1 MSESTSQPDEER
13 IPPFDRSF
21 FESDQMISRIGD
33 GSLGG
38 KAQGLVSASRMLA
51 SEFAEGGPDG
61 ISVEVPRLVVI
72 ATDAFD
78 AFMDRNNLYEVA
90 LADLPDDR
98 LALAFQ
104 DADLP
109 TEILGDLRGLIE
121 GVHAPLAIRSSSLLE
136 DALYRPFA
144 GVYETKMIPNNQ
156 PGSDVRFQKLVEAIK
171 FVYASTF
178 LSGAKAYRRVIGESD
193 RNEKMAVMIQEVV
206 GERQDNRFYPH
217 LSGVCRSYNYYPTG
231 RSRPDQGVVNLALGL
246 GKTIVDG
253 GVCWSY
259 CPAYPK
265 APPPYGSVSQMLSE
279 TQTRFWAV
287 NMGKPPAYD
296 PIAETEYLLEADLSE
311 AEADGTLHYLAS
323 TYDGASDRLVPGIG
337 RQGPRL
343 LDFALL
349 LQYVELPINKLISSI
364 LDLSERT
371 LEADVEIE
379 FAMTLP
385 RRGKQPPRFGFLQVR
400 PMVAPGDDID
410 IPPEELSGPGV
421 LVASDR
427 AMGNGEVDTIRDVVY
442 TKPDAFESRHTRAI
456 VQEIDRLN
464 RGLINE
470 SRPYLLVG
478 FGRWGSSDPWLGI
491 PVTWSQVSGAK
502 AIVEATLEKMNVEPS
517 QGSHFFHNLSS
528 FEVSYFTV
536 GHGQQ
541 VGIDW
546 EWLGQQEARAETEFV
561 RHVRLDAP
569 LQLRVDGK
577 SGRGVISRPDHSG
590 QRGEN
595 GA

>member
-1 MSESTSQPDEER
+1 MSETTSQPDEER
-13 IPPFDRSF
+13 IPPFNRSF
-21 FESDQMISRIGD
+21 SESDQVISRIGD

-51 SEFAEGGPDG
+51 SEFSDGGPDG
-61 ISVEVPRLVVI
+61 ISVGVPRLVVI

-78 AFMDRNNLYEVA
+78 SFMDRNDLYEVA
-90 LADLPDDR
+90 LSDLPDDR

-104 DADLP
+104 EADLP

-121 GVHAPLAIRSSSLLE
+121 GVRAPLAIRSSSLLE

-156 PGSDVRFQKLVEAIK
+156 PGSDARFHKLVEAIK

-323 TYDGASDRLVPGIG
+323 TYDGASDRLVPGLG
-337 RQGPRL
+337 RQGPRV

-349 LQYVELPINKLISSI
+349 LQYVELPINKLITSI

-385 RRGKQPPRFGFLQVR
+385 RGGKQPPRFGFLQVR
-400 PMVAPGDDID
+400 PMVAPGEDID
-410 IPPEELSGPGV
+410 IAPEELSGPGV

-427 AMGNGEVDTIRDVVY
+427 AMGNGEVNTIRDVVY
-442 TKPDAFESRHTRAI
+442 TKPDTFESRHTRAI
-456 VQEIDRLN
+456 AQEIDRLN
-464 RGLINE
+464 RGLVNE

-541 VGIDW
+541 VGPMPKGGG
-546 EWLGQQEARAETEFV
+546 LS
-561 RHVRLDAP
+561 
-569 LQLRVDGK
+569 LRVRRLGA
-577 SGRGVISRPDHSG
+577 GSRRPRRRVS
-590 QRGEN
+590 RLSTS
-595 GA
+595 